1 MAISTDALL
10 RQHDVERM
18 AREAVKVYGIT
29 TALDA
34 AILESKGTD
43 PADFSGAFDAVE
55 DIAQA
60 LAADLAA
67 LAERTEA

>member
-1 MAISTDALL
+1 MTISFDAMQK
-10 RQHDVERM
+10 RHDVERM

-29 TALDA
+29 SALDA

-55 DIAQA
+55 DIARV
-60 LAADLAA
+60 LADDLAA
-67 LAERTEA
+67 LAEGVKE